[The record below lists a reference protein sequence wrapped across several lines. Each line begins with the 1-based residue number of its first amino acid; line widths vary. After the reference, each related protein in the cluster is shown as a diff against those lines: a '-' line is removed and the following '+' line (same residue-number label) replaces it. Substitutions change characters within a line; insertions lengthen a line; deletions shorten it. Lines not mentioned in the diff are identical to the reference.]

1 MNEILDNKKAVTDC
15 TWADTCVNAQTTPL
29 IRRNFKNEFEYCVP
43 NADKNNKVFN
53 IKDRQ
58 NDLSVLYDKYPEAKK
73 LIVYYPQLTAIFKE
87 QLDEAQ
93 EERFRRLIGRKI
105 KIVDLEQEPEN
116 SSYFGKVGEIQD
128 IQVDPF
134 GDVVLYGT
142 WGGIGIYP
150 KYDSFVYVNDEPLQE
165 DELEENVNLNEA
177 YEDWKLE
184 VWINGNPRNMS
195 RMSSDTMSEYAIHTH
210 NKACEAIR
218 QQDWNRANRCISIL
232 CDLRNNADIKG
243 YRNCNWF
250 PGLVHSIETLQHN
263 LDTAQGAIQDIEAA
277 NDEQQDTQPEVQPT
291 NDVNQNNAE
300 PQPEINQQEQP
311 KTRSIF
317 DRIRSY
323 RK

>member
-1 MNEILDNKKAVTDC
+1 MNEILENNKAVTDC

-43 NADKNNKVFN
+43 NADKNNKIFN
-53 IKDRQ
+53 IKDREL
-58 NDLSVLYDKYPEAKK
+58 DLTTLYDKYPETKK
-73 LIVYYPQLTAIFKE
+73 LVVYYPQLTQAFKE

-93 EERFRRLIGRKI
+93 EERFRKLIGRKI

-116 SSYFGKVGEIQD
+116 SPYFGKVGEIQD
-128 IQVDPF
+128 VQVDPF

-150 KYDSFVYVNDEPLQE
+150 KYDSFVYVNDEALQE
-165 DELEENVNLNEA
+165 DELDENVNLNEA

-195 RMSSDTMSEYAIHTH
+195 RMSSDTMHEYASAAYY
-210 NKACEAIR
+210 KAGQAIR
-218 QQDWNRANRCISIL
+218 AQDWNRAHRCISIL

-243 YRNCNWF
+243 YRNCDWF
-250 PGLVHSIETLQHN
+250 PELVQAIETLQHS

-277 NDEQQDTQPEVQPT
+277 NNEQQDVQPEAQPA
-291 NDVNQNNAE
+291 NDVNQNDVESQPQIN
-300 PQPEINQQEQP
+300 QPEEP

>member
-1 MNEILDNKKAVTDC
+1 MNEILENKKAITDC

-43 NADKNNKVFN
+43 NPDKNNKIFN
-53 IKDRQ
+53 IKDRELDI
-58 NDLSVLYDKYPEAKK
+58 NTLYDKYPETKK
-73 LIVYYPQLTAIFKE
+73 LFVYYPQLTQTFKE

-93 EERFRRLIGRKI
+93 EERFRKLIGRKI

-116 SSYFGKVGEIQD
+116 SPYFGKVGEIQD
-128 IQVDPF
+128 VQVDPF

-142 WGGIGIYP
+142 WGQIGIYP
-150 KYDSFVYVNDEPLQE
+150 KYDSFVYVNDEALQE

-195 RMSSDTMSEYAIHTH
+195 RMSSHTMNEYATAA
-210 NKACEAIR
+210 NFKAIQAIR
-218 QQDWNRANRCISIL
+218 DRNWNRASRCISIL
-232 CDLRNNADIKG
+232 CDLRNQADIAG
-243 YRNCNWF
+243 YRNCDWF
-250 PGLVHSIETLQHN
+250 PQLVQWIETLQHN
-263 LDTAQGAIQDIEAA
+263 LDTAQGVNQNIEAA
-277 NDEQQDTQPEVQPT
+277 NVEQQNPQPEAQPA
-291 NDVNQNNAE
+291 NNANQNNVA
-300 PQPEINQQEQP
+300 PQPQINQQEEP
-311 KTRSIF
+311 RTRSIF